1 MHLSVSQR
9 RGNDMTAMERL
20 QLKLTIRVD
29 GDKRE
34 LSHRCKVLG
43 QRLVLLSVSDMT
55 DINSLGEIQAESIS
69 IDVLCGR
76 LMANVAALK
85 DLEEED

>member
-1 MHLSVSQR
+1 
-9 RGNDMTAMERL
+9 MTAMEKL
-20 QLKLTIRVD
+20 ELKLKIRVD

-43 QRLVLLSVSDMT
+43 KRLVLLSVGDMS

-76 LMANVAALK
+76 LMANVAVLK
-85 DLEEED
+85 DLEEEN

>member
-1 MHLSVSQR
+1 
-9 RGNDMTAMERL
+9 MTAMERL